1 MNTIL
6 VTGVAGFIGFY
17 ASKRLLAEG
26 YTIVGIDNLNNYY
39 DISLKQARLQR
50 LNAHKNFTFHQLE
63 LANETE
69 TAALFAKVKPSHVLH
84 LAAQAGVR
92 YSLSNPFAYASSN
105 ITGFLSVLEGCRA
118 QNIEH
123 LVYASSSSVY
133 GANAQQPY
141 SEHHST
147 RHPVSLYAATKLS
160 NEMMAHSYSH
170 LFQLPTT
177 GLRFFTVY
185 GPWGRPDMAYFLF
198 TKAILEGK
206 PIEIFNNGAMSRD
219 FTYIDDVVEGV
230 VRILDKP
237 AKSNP
242 QWDANQPDPASSL
255 APYKLYNIGNHRPVS
270 LLRFVEEIEAAT
282 GKKAIK
288 IMRDMQ
294 QGDVVATAAN
304 VDDLTS
310 AVGFAPNTS
319 IEKGIEQF
327 VKWYRDYYKR

>member
-1 MNTIL
+1 MIL
-6 VTGVAGFIGFY
+6 VTGAAGFIGY
-17 ASKRLLAEG
+17 HSCKRLLADG
-26 YTIVGIDNLNNYY
+26 YTVVGIDSLNDYY
-39 DISLKQARLQR
+39 DVALKQARLKQ
-50 LNAHKNFTFHQLE
+50 LTSQTNFTFHQLDLSDE
-63 LANETE
+63 AA
-69 TAALFAKVKPSHVLH
+69 TAALFASAKPKIVLH

-92 YSLSNPFAYASSN
+92 YSLTHPFAYASSN
-105 ITGFLSVLEGCRA
+105 ITGFLSVLEGCRT
-118 QNIEH
+118 QNVEH

-133 GANAQQPY
+133 GANTQQPY

-185 GPWGRPDMAYFLF
+185 GPWGRPDMAYFSF

-230 VRILDKP
+230 VRILVQP
-237 AKSNP
+237 AKPNI
-242 QWDANQPDPASSL
+242 QWNANQPDPASSL
-255 APYKLYNIGNHRPVS
+255 APYKLYNIGNHQPIS
-270 LLRFVEEIEAAT
+270 LLNFVESIEAAT

-304 VDDLTS
+304 VDDLNK
-310 AVGFAPNTS
+310 AVGFAPNTL
-319 IEKGIEQF
+319 IEDGIERF
-327 VKWYRDYYKR
+327 VNWYREYY